1 MSANPI
7 TEPSDR
13 PLTEPHTSRLDPSLP
28 NYRQTL
34 RVHELALQSG
44 QPGYIDPQ
52 SGLYVM
58 TAQYLLDRGFC
69 CDNGCRHCPF
79 VAN

>member
-1 MSANPI
+1 MSANPL
-7 TEPSDR
+7 TEPADR
-13 PLTEPHTSRLDPSLP
+13 PLTQPHEARLNPNIA
-28 NYRQTL
+28 NYRQIL
-34 RVHELALQSG
+34 RVHDLALQAG
-44 QPGYIDPQ
+44 QPGYIDPH

-79 VAN
+79 ITD